1 MRQGRIN
8 ATPTGNI
15 CRGGI
20 HAALARMNCL
30 KPGTHKCVP
39 YVPSNRWG
47 GINAAPGQ
55 GNRLKPGTHKCVPCV
70 WIGMPPRQVL
80 LFKNRE
86 LHLAIFHYAA
96 AARQPVAH
104 PDNQK

>member
-1 MRQGRIN
+1 MR
-8 ATPTGNI
+8 
-15 CRGGI
+15 RGGI
-20 HAALARMNCL
+20 DAALVRVNRM
-30 KPGTHKCVP
+30 K
-39 YVPSNRWG
+39 S
-47 GINAAPGQ
+47 
-55 GNRLKPGTHKCVPCV
+55 GTHKCVPCISCNHRGGINAALGWVNRLKPGAQKCAPYV